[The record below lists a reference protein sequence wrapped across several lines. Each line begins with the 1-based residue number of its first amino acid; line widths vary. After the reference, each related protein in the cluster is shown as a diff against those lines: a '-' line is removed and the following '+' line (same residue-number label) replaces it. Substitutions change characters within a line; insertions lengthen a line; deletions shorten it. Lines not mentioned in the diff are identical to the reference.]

1 MSAAITRDLPVQI
14 EKLLKRE
21 LKTLAPVVAAE
32 IAKANKSS
40 GADDKAMAKA
50 LPGALATAMSST
62 VVPKFE
68 AATSEM
74 FDQVRGVFERGMDDL
89 AQELYTQK
97 ENAVAAEVGPPS
109 ASLRAAAGE
118 VRVAAEILAAGDVA
132 AGAGA
137 GAGAGG
143 AGAGAPS
150 SLAELESQM
159 DPTVELGAMVD
170 AGDLEGAFTK
180 ALGMSSVETVA
191 WVCGRAE
198 PRREEIFGASPAG
211 LSRGPPLPRAAALVR
226 PRRGTHAQARM
237 DPRRVPGGGSQ
248 RPATLCAHATH
259 PGERVQRT
267 ARERHRAGDARAG
280 QVRSAPV
287 HSRRQ
292 QSAHRVQ
299 VTRRERIDEDDA
311 VQTNGIGVGTW
322 SGCGISEG
330 RDARVSSKGYL
341 IAKTRSRSRAS
352 SSARAPARLC
362 EPAGAN
368 PSVPSRSPVPS

>member
-97 ENAVAAEVGPPS
+97 ENAVAAEL
-109 ASLRAAAGE
+109 ARRHLARAAAGE

-143 AGAGAPS
+143 ARRRR
-150 SLAELESQM
+150 
-159 DPTVELGAMVD
+159 
-170 AGDLEGAFTK
+170 
-180 ALGMSSVETVA
+180 ALL
-191 WVCGRAE
+191 
-198 PRREEIFGASPAG
+198 PRR
-211 LSRGPPLPRAAALVR
+211 
-226 PRRGTHAQARM
+226 
-237 DPRRVPGGGSQ
+237 
-248 RPATLCAHATH
+248 
-259 PGERVQRT
+259 
-267 ARERHRAGDARAG
+267 
-280 QVRSAPV
+280 
-287 HSRRQ
+287 
-292 QSAHRVQ
+292 
-299 VTRRERIDEDDA
+299 
-311 VQTNGIGVGTW
+311 
-322 SGCGISEG
+322 
-330 RDARVSSKGYL
+330 ARVADGSHRG
-341 IAKTRSRSRAS
+341 
-352 SSARAPARLC
+352 ARRD
-362 EPAGAN
+362 GG
-368 PSVPSRSPVPS
+368 RG

>member
-1 MSAAITRDLPVQI
+1 MASGAKGVEPTAEKPAEEPAPAKAKAKAKARPKQAPPPPQGPPPQGPPPPRGPPPLGHGPPPPPPGHLEASLAGLREQIYNDIAGFVAAQQAEIREERAAREAAERERQKQLLTAVSAAITRDLPVQI

-97 ENAVAAEVGPPS
+97 ENAVAAEVGPLVT
-109 ASLRAAAGE
+109 SLRAAAGE

-137 GAGAGG
+137 GGRGG

-211 LSRGPPLPRAAALVR
+211 LS
-226 PRRGTHAQARM
+226 Q
-237 DPRRVPGGGSQ
+237 
-248 RPATLCAHATH
+248 
-259 PGERVQRT
+259 
-267 ARERHRAGDARAG
+267 
-280 QVRSAPV
+280 
-287 HSRRQ
+287 
-292 QSAHRVQ
+292 
-299 VTRRERIDEDDA
+299 
-311 VQTNGIGVGTW
+311 GVL
-322 SGCGISEG
+322 
-330 RDARVSSKGYL
+330 SSC
-341 IAKTRSRSRAS
+341 SSSRAT
-352 SSARAPARLC
+352 
-362 EPAGAN
+362 
-368 PSVPSRSPVPS
+368 